1 MSAES
6 IIIIM
11 VTTIVIAVWGNRWFQ
26 YLWLLDRPG
35 ADQPK
40 RDRVPNYQWVFV
52 LVAML
57 MASVLVP
64 WAWDT
69 SIGQAL
75 MIGTIVLWWFALIND
90 VIDRYTDMQWLSP
103 MFRLTVQLAVI
114 AGVVM
119 YSGVWVGLTIAHVEL
134 PLIVGIGFAV
144 VWIFGFMNA
153 MNWFDGVY
161 GFAGGNAAIGYLT
174 TILLIQ
180 YLILPNYQFVSSD
193 ALLALRMVSQIS
205 IIMLIISIVFTV
217 MEYKPW
223 GLVRDIGVIVYGFTL
238 GYMALIG
245 GAKIGMVMAVLSPMI
260 LDSIWVVIHR
270 VFWMRKSPVQ
280 WDYTH
285 LHHRLLT
292 LGWTRSEIR
301 IVVWSRSLI
310 MMVLMLLQWTNS
322 INKVIIFGMFAVA
335 FFAVHIYL
343 YWYKKLPY
351 EFKKEKKPMDMVE
364 SENKKVTLKDSIMH

>member
-6 IIIIM
+6 IIITLIA
-11 VTTIVIAVWGNRWFQ
+11 TIVIAVWGNRWFKH
-26 YLWLLDRPG
+26 LWLLDRPG

-40 RDRVPNYQWVFV
+40 RNRVPNYQGVFI
-52 LVAML
+52 LIAML
-57 MASVLVP
+57 LTSILVP
-64 WAWDT
+64 SVWTTAV
-69 SIGQAL
+69 GQAL
-75 MIGTIVLWWFALIND
+75 MVGTIILWGFALVND

-103 MFRLTVQLAVI
+103 MFRLAVQIVVI
-114 AGVVM
+114 SGIVL
-119 YSGVWVGLTIAHVEL
+119 YSGVWEGLTIAHVQL
-134 PLIVGIGFAV
+134 PIVIGVWFAV
-144 VWIFGFMNA
+144 VWILWFMNA

-174 TILLIQ
+174 MIILIQ
-180 YLILPNYQFVSSD
+180 YVILPEYQFVSSE
-193 ALLALRMVSQIS
+193 ALLGLQMVSQIS

-223 GLVRDIGVIVYGFTL
+223 WLVRDIGVIIYGFTL

-270 VFWMRKSPVQ
+270 MVRMRKSPVHG
-280 WDYTH
+280 DYTH

-292 LGWTRSEIR
+292 LWWTRSEIR
-301 IVVWSRSLI
+301 IVVWSWSLI

-322 INKVIIFGMFAVA
+322 LNKVVIFGMFAVA
-335 FFAVHIYL
+335 FFATHIYL

-351 EFKKEKKPMDMVE
+351 EFKKEKKPMDLVE
-364 SENKKVTLKDSIMH
+364 KEKKAKGKS